1 MLFIETMETSRFFHS
16 ENEKITLLHLCQQP
30 DT

>member
-1 MLFIETMETSRFFHS
+1 MLYIETMEASGFFHS
-16 ENEKITLLHLCQQP
+16 ENEKTTLLHLCQQL